1 VTEHGKV
8 VGNNMVAA
16 QDKQWTGKNDD
27 DYVEKDG
34 GQQHVS
40 GLKTGI
46 SKQHD
51 DRALKGGRE
60 QYRDVGTGCMDNI
73 KIYYKKVARKNTKLY
88 EKGSRE
94 QHRDV

>member
-8 VGNNMVAA
+8 VGNNMMAA
-16 QDKQWTGKNDD
+16 QDKHKTGKNDD
-27 DYVEKDG
+27 DYVEKGG
-34 GQQHVS
+34 GQHHIS
-40 GLKTGI
+40 GVTTGI

-60 QYRDVGTGCMDNI
+60 QYRDVGTGGIDNI
-73 KIYYKKVARKNTKLY
+73 KMYYKKVARKNTKMY